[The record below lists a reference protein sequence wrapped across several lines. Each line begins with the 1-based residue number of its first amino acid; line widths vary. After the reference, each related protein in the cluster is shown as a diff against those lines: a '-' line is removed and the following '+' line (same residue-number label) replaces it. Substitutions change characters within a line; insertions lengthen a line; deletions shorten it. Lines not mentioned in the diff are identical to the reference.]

1 MPNPK
6 TAKNVPAN
14 SNCHLKVYYT
24 CTYIMCVQYDIHCT
38 CMYILQSTA
47 DEYEEM
53 PIAEFGK
60 AMLKGMGWT
69 EGKPIGKTN
78 QGLEHHSLCQCV
90 CGGLYRAREFEL

>member
-1 MPNPK
+1 
-6 TAKNVPAN
+6 
-14 SNCHLKVYYT
+14 
-24 CTYIMCVQYDIHCT
+24 
-38 CMYILQSTA
+38 
-47 DEYEEM
+47 M